1 MRRWDGRRKLKSGER
16 MDGGREWES
25 EQEGWDIGG
34 LGESI
39 KGSKDVKLQLGVL
52 SYFYYTDN
60 FQCVFNKFWK

>member
-1 MRRWDGRRKLKSGER
+1 